1 MLFVQIFDLC
11 QINERGKNM
20 TILKTENLKKIYGD
34 GANAV
39 RALDGVS
46 IIIAI
51 IDLIFGII
59 LIYYGLAN

>member
-34 GANAV
+34 GAKDV
-39 RALDGVS
+39 RALAGVS
-46 IIIAI
+46 M
-51 IDLIFGII
+51 
-59 LIYYGLAN
+59 